1 MSNLQ
6 RTPEW
11 FAQRLGHCT
20 ASRVNDALATIK
32 TGESASRRN
41 YRLQLVAERL
51 TGLQEESFTSP
62 AMLRGTEVEPIA
74 RAAYEANHEFV
85 TEAPFVKHSTIMW
98 FGASPDGLVGTDG
111 LIEIKCPNTT
121 THLEYLTTGK
131 VPNQYK
137 NQMMAQMA
145 CTQRKWCDFVS
156 FDNRLPE
163 NLQLFVVRFE
173 PSESEINSMLEKV
186 QEFLDEVA
194 SEETRLR
201 NYTT

>member
-32 TGESASRRN
+32 TGEAASRRN

-62 AMLRGTEVEPIA
+62 AMLRGTELEPIA
-74 RAAYEANHEFV
+74 RAAYEAKNTFV
-85 TEAPFVKHSTIMW
+85 DESGFVKHPTIMW
-98 FGASPDGLVGTDG
+98 FGASPDGLVGKEG

-121 THLEYLTTGK
+121 THLEYLTSGK

-145 CTQRKWCDFVS
+145 CTGRKWCDFVS
-156 FDNRLPE
+156 FDNRLPS
-163 NLQLFVVRFE
+163 NLELFVVRFE
-173 PSESEINSMLEKV
+173 PKESEITEMLEKI
-186 QEFLDEVA
+186 QEFLDDVA
-194 SEETRLR
+194 AEENRLR
-201 NYTT
+201 DFKA

>member
-62 AMLRGTEVEPIA
+62 AMLRGTEIEPIA

-85 TEAPFVKHSTIMW
+85 TEAPFVKHPTIMW

>member
-32 TGESASRRN
+32 TGEAASRRN

-62 AMLRGTEVEPIA
+62 AMIRGTEVEPIA
-74 RAAYEANHEFV
+74 RAAYEAKHGFV
-85 TEAPFVKHSTIMW
+85 DEAGFVLHPTIKW
-98 FGASPDGLVGTDG
+98 FGASPDGLVGKEG

-121 THLEYLTTGK
+121 SHLEYLTSGK

-137 NQMMAQMA
+137 NQMMSQMA
-145 CTQRKWCDFVS
+145 CTGRKWCDFVS
-156 FDNRLPE
+156 FDNRLPQ
-163 NLQLFVVRFE
+163 NLELFVVRFE
-173 PSESEINSMLEKV
+173 PSESEINSMLEKI

-194 SEETRLR
+194 AEEQRLR
-201 NYTT
+201 DFKD

>member
-11 FAQRLGHCT
+11 YAQRLGHCT

-32 TGESASRRN
+32 TGEAASRRN

-62 AMLRGTEVEPIA
+62 AMLRGTELEPIA
-74 RAAYEANHEFV
+74 RAAYEAKNTFV
-85 TEAPFVKHSTIMW
+85 DESGFVKHPTIMW
-98 FGASPDGLVGTDG
+98 FGASPDGLVGKEG

-121 THLEYLTTGK
+121 THLEYLTSGK

-145 CTQRKWCDFVS
+145 CTGRKWCDFVS
-156 FDNRLPE
+156 FDNRLPS
-163 NLQLFVVRFE
+163 NLELFVVRFE
-173 PSESEINSMLEKV
+173 PKESEITEMLEKI
-186 QEFLDEVA
+186 QEFLDDVA
-194 SEETRLR
+194 AEENRLR
-201 NYTT
+201 DFKA

>member
-32 TGESASRRN
+32 TGEAASRRN

-62 AMLRGTEVEPIA
+62 AMIRGTEVEPIA
-74 RAAYEANHEFV
+74 RAAYEAKHGFV
-85 TEAPFVKHSTIMW
+85 DEAGFVLHPTIKW
-98 FGASPDGLVGTDG
+98 FGASPDGLVGKEG

-121 THLEYLTTGK
+121 SHLEYLTSGK

-137 NQMMAQMA
+137 NQMMSQMA
-145 CTQRKWCDFVS
+145 CTGRKWCDFVS
-156 FDNRLPE
+156 FDNRLPQ
-163 NLQLFVVRFE
+163 NLELFVVRFE
-173 PSESEINSMLEKV
+173 PSESEINLMLEKI

-194 SEETRLR
+194 AEEQRLR
-201 NYTT
+201 DFKD